1 MEHIVH
7 ILEHTFLDSLRLL
20 PVLFLVYLLI
30 EYLEHKNN
38 NKVHHLFMKSKKAGP
53 LFGGLFGCIPQCGFS
68 VIASEL
74 YSKRAITLG
83 TLIAVFASTS
93 DEAIPILL
101 AEPGMLPQMAKLILI
116 KLVVAIIAGFIVD
129 IFARKK
135 VQHHP
140 CDQEHHEHHHYHGNC
155 EDCHDGILKS
165 AVIHSLKIF
174 AFIFAVTLALELV
187 LHNAEDAFGFVSSKI
202 WLQPLLTPLVG
213 LIPNC
218 AASVVLTELY
228 VAGGIT
234 LGALTGGLCAGAGV
248 GLVVLLKLNRSIK
261 ENLGI
266 VLLMYL
272 IGVISGYILQFAG
285 I

>member
-165 AVIHSLKIF
+165 AIIHSLKIF
-174 AFIFAVTLALELV
+174 VFIFAVTLALELV
-187 LHNAEDAFGFVSSKI
+187 MHNAEDAFGFVSSNM

-248 GLVVLLKLNRSIK
+248 GLVVLLKLNRNIK

-272 IGVISGYILQFAG
+272 IGVISGYVLQFAG

>member
-101 AEPGMLPQMAKLILI
+101 AEPGMLPQMVKLILI

-165 AVIHSLKIF
+165 AIIHSLKIF
-174 AFIFAVTLALELV
+174 VFIFAVTLALELV
-187 LHNAEDAFGFVSSKI
+187 MHNAEDAFGFVSSNM

-248 GLVVLLKLNRSIK
+248 GLVVLLKLNRNIK

-272 IGVISGYILQFAG
+272 IGVISGYVLQFAG

>member
-7 ILEHTFLDSLRLL
+7 ILEHTLLDSLRLL

-101 AEPGMLPQMAKLILI
+101 AEPGMLPQMVKLILI

-165 AVIHSLKIF
+165 AIIHSLKIF
-174 AFIFAVTLALELV
+174 VFIFAVTLALELV
-187 LHNAEDAFGFVSSKI
+187 MHNAEDAFGFVSSNM

-248 GLVVLLKLNRSIK
+248 GLVVLLKLNRNIK

-272 IGVISGYILQFAG
+272 IGVISGYVLQFAG